1 MNYFSQKEIRNYAE
15 FLYGLSGNEL
25 ASLAFIVGLLLSQNI
40 NSKQINSLGNFF
52 EAVGQTMLVIGSQE
66 QLLDN
71 NKSNYN
77 SK

>member
-15 FLYGLSGNEL
+15 FLYGLSGSEL
-25 ASLAFIVGLLLSQNI
+25 ASLSFLVGLLLSQNI

-66 QLLDN
+66 QLLEN